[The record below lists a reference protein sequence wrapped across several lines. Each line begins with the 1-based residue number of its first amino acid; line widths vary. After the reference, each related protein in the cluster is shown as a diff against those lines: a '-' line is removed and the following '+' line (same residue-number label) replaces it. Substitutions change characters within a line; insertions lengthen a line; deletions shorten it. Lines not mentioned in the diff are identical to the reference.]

1 MTFARL
7 LATIQDY
14 KQAGILNLETSHGPA
29 HIAKMEQIEQT
40 LNLER
45 LTTLLN
51 DTFGDWLTSQGI
63 SHLMMLEKNKVCLN
77 VTGQL
82 KHANLAKGIEFHSR
96 FLLISLDE
104 VEEEPE
110 GIADALKCYTSE
122 GDGAYVWV
130 IPDGYMAALT
140 PAEQEWEKHGGG
152 YFSHESICISNTAD
166 IDTRCVLEVLYE
178 DTALANVSCE
188 FDVPAHRSVH
198 YRLDKLKTENGE
210 PLIAKDAPVSYKIT
224 SRDTRI
230 VVQGSRI
237 LTSGENSIF
246 ASFGTVMAWCPM

>member
-1 MTFARL
+1 MTFGTL

-14 KQAGILNLETSHGPA
+14 KQAGITNPE
-29 HIAKMEQIEQT
+29 I
-40 LNLER
+40 

-51 DTFGDWLTSQGI
+51 NMFGDWFASQGI
-63 SHLMMLEKNKVCLN
+63 SRLTMLSAKKLCLN
-77 VTGQL
+77 VTGEL
-82 KHANLAKGIEFHSR
+82 KHTNSAKGIGFHSR
-96 FLLISLDE
+96 FLVIFLDDVAE
-104 VEEEPE
+104 APE
-110 GIADALKCYTSE
+110 TIAEALKSYNSD

-140 PAEQEWEKHGGG
+140 PAEQEWEQHGGG

-166 IDTRCVLEVLYE
+166 IDTRCLLEVLYE
-178 DTALANVSCE
+178 DTALENVSCE
-188 FDVPAHRSVH
+188 FEVLAHRSVH
-198 YRLDKLKTENGE
+198 YRLDKLKAENGE

-224 SRDTRI
+224 SQDARI

-246 ASFGTVMAWCPM
+246 ASFGTVMAWCPQ

>member
-1 MTFARL
+1 MTFETL
-7 LATIQDY
+7 MKTINNY
-14 KQAGILNLETSHGPA
+14 GEAGLVHLD
-29 HIAKMEQIEQT
+29 T
-40 LNLER
+40 L
-45 LTTLLN
+45 TALLN
-51 DTFGDWLTSQGI
+51 NTFKDWLASQGVSRI
-63 SHLMMLEKNKVCLN
+63 DMLSPTCLWFTVQGELKQTHTIPGIKLYDRFFVVDRKEVHKN
-77 VTGQL
+77 
-82 KHANLAKGIEFHSR
+82 
-96 FLLISLDE
+96 
-104 VEEEPE
+104 PE
-110 GIADALKCYTSE
+110 AIAEALKCYSSE

-140 PAEQEWEKHGGG
+140 PAEQEWEQHGGG

-178 DTALANVSCE
+178 DPALENVSCE

-198 YRLDKLKTENGE
+198 YRLDKLKDANGE

-224 SRDTRI
+224 SRDARV

-246 ASFGTVMAWCPM
+246 ASFGTVMAWSPQ

>member
-1 MTFARL
+1 MTFATL
-7 LATIQDY
+7 LTTIRDY
-14 KQAGILNLETSHGPA
+14 KQAGISNLET
-29 HIAKMEQIEQT
+29 
-40 LNLER
+40 
-45 LTTLLN
+45 LTTLIN
-51 DTFGDWLTSQGI
+51 DAFGDWLASQGI
-63 SHLMMLEKNKVCLN
+63 SRLTMLSADKLCLN
-77 VTGQL
+77 VTGSL
-82 KHANLAKGIEFHSR
+82 KHTNSAEGIGFHSR
-96 FLLISLDE
+96 FLVIFLDDVAE
-104 VEEEPE
+104 TPE
-110 GIADALKCYTSE
+110 AITEALKSYTSD

-140 PAEQEWEKHGGG
+140 PAEQEWEQHGGG

-178 DTALANVSCE
+178 DPALENVSCE

-198 YRLDKLKTENGE
+198 YRLDKLKAENGE

-224 SRDTRI
+224 SRDARV

-246 ASFGTVMAWCPM
+246 ASFGTVMAWSPQ

>member
-1 MTFARL
+1 MTFGTL
-7 LATIQDY
+7 LATIRDY
-14 KQAGILNLETSHGPA
+14 KQAGISNPET
-29 HIAKMEQIEQT
+29 
-40 LNLER
+40 

-51 DTFGDWLTSQGI
+51 DAFGDWLASQGV
-63 SHLMMLEKNKVCLN
+63 SHLMMLGDNTVCLN
-77 VTGQL
+77 VRGKL
-82 KHANLAKGIEFHSR
+82 KHANPARGIKFRSR
-96 FLLISLDE
+96 FLVISLDM

-110 GIADALKCYTSE
+110 TIAEALKSYTSD

-140 PAEQEWEKHGGG
+140 PAEQEWEEQGGG

-166 IDTRCVLEVLYE
+166 IDTRCLLEVLYE
-178 DTALANVSCE
+178 DPAMENVSCE

-198 YRLDKLKTENGE
+198 YRLDKLKDANGE

-224 SRDTRI
+224 SRDARV

-246 ASFGTVMAWCPM
+246 ASFGTVMAWCPQ

>member
-1 MTFARL
+1 MTYEVLFE
-7 LATIQDY
+7 TIREY
-14 KQAGILNLETSHGPA
+14 KQAGITNLNP
-29 HIAKMEQIEQT
+29 
-40 LNLER
+40 

-63 SHLMMLEKNKVCLN
+63 SHLEMLDKNRLCLN
-77 VTGQL
+77 VIGQL
-82 KHANLAKGIEFHSR
+82 RKDDSLKGVQLYSR
-96 FLLISLDE
+96 FLVISLNEIEDN
-104 VEEEPE
+104 PE
-110 GIADALKCYTSE
+110 SLVDALKSYTSD

-130 IPDGYMAALT
+130 IPDGYMAGLT
-140 PAEQEWEKHGGG
+140 AAEQEWEQHGGG

-166 IDTRCVLEVLYE
+166 IDTRCLLEVLYE
-178 DTALANVSCE
+178 DTDMENVSCE

-198 YRLDKLKTENGE
+198 YRLDKLKDANGE

-237 LTSGENSIF
+237 LTSGENSMF
-246 ASFGTVMAWCPM
+246 ASFGTVMAWCPK